1 MEAFIV
7 FWGAER
13 MALTFVD
20 PSLGTPAP
28 ILIHPADGHPV
39 TIPDAALLFSADFS
53 RDHGDLVLRNPGSPD
68 IRVVDYFDGGTPPD
82 LQSPEGAVIRGATVS
97 LLAGPVALGQYAQ
110 AGAVAAGD
118 PIGQVETLSGEASV
132 QRADGTVDTLGL
144 GDKIFLNDV
153 LQTGGDGRLAVTFV
167 DGTIFTLS
175 PASRMVVDELIY
187 DPAGQDNFGGFN
199 LIQGSFVFI
208 AGQVA
213 KTGGMDV
220 ATPSATMGIKG
231 TTVLVEIGT
240 DNGVA
245 TAQVTLLRDPDGD
258 VGRVELFDLS
268 RNLIAT
274 ISEANA
280 SWVISTIDGETR
292 EVERGSAPDDSD
304 STIIADAVAAYQAAF
319 NRVGRGGSFVELD
332 NVLDGGSGGN
342 GGDGQ
347 NGDGIDLDSDDQ
359 QELPELAPP
368 PVAPLPGDGSFDDG
382 RNGYVPPGP
391 IRVTGDSSGSVVDG
405 GTTVAD
411 GSLDADEPDVAASL
425 VWSGGGEGNYGTF
438 TISPAGDWRY
448 VAKPAIAQLDEGQT
462 AEESFVVTTTDG
474 AGQTAQQTITITVVG
489 SGDAP
494 VSVTPASA
502 AQGAI
507 NEFVGATA
515 SGQLVATDPDAGAKL
530 AWSGSAQGAYGTFTI
545 AANGAWTYVAG
556 AAVTAL
562 AEGQTATETFTATV
576 TDQTGRTATQLV
588 SVTITGNGD
597 GPVSTTTPANASGAV
612 TDGGPLLASGTLT
625 ATDPDA
631 GAVLKWSG
639 SAAGAYGSF
648 TVAPNGAWTYV
659 ANPALRTLDQGET
672 ATETFTAT
680 VTDDTGRTATQVV
693 TVTLTGAG
701 DAPVSTTTPAAASG
715 TVTDGGA
722 LVASGAL
729 TAADPD
735 AGASLTWSGSGTGAY
750 GTFSVAANGTWTY
763 TANANIGMLG
773 EGQTATE
780 TFTATVTDETGR
792 TATQVVTVT
801 VGGDGDS
808 PVSTTTPA
816 NASGAI
822 TDGGALLASGTLT
835 ASDPDAGAT
844 LIWSGAAAGAYGSFT
859 VAPNGTWTYTAS
871 PSLRTLAQGQT
882 ATETFI
888 ATVTDE
894 TGRTA
899 TQPVTVTLTGANDA
913 PASTTTP
920 GNAAGTVTDGGALV
934 AAGTLTASDPDAG
947 ASLTW
952 SGGGTSPYGTF
963 AMQPN
968 GAWTFTGNGAIDAL
982 PAGATVTQ
990 SFTATVTDDKG
1001 AKATQTVVVT
1011 VVGTNDAPITKD
1023 GEFETDKGDAI
1034 SGQLF
1039 ASDVDAGDAL
1049 TFSLGAK
1056 GPANGTVT
1064 IAANGS
1070 FTYTPKAGFQGLDTF
1085 DFTVSDGKGGTST
1098 SRATIAVVS
1107 ESDNS
1112 GGSSVSLDIQPE
1124 GTVISTASPVDATGV
1139 NLVIALDRSG
1149 SIGATEW
1156 NVQVNQVA
1164 DALQALAQRFAGA
1177 ATSVDVRIVA
1187 YSTTATVTPTYSLTD
1202 PALINAVRN
1211 LPYTGGSTNYSAALT
1226 ATETF
1231 FDSQPKGE
1239 ANFLY
1244 FITDGQPTD
1253 STWPTVLA
1261 RLNDEAT
1268 KGYDVQIEAFGIGD
1282 QINFTTLSQLDP
1294 SPELLDGASDLTDAF
1309 TATPLFSADLVSLRV
1324 ELIADGVSQGVIATE
1339 DSAAV
1344 VSAGLV
1350 TSLSVA
1356 DIAGIADLLGTSN
1369 RISATATYDL
1379 DGDPSTSEVELFA
1392 SSVFQK
1398 AGTAQTLTGT
1408 GGSDLL
1414 FGSDFADDITGGAGN
1429 DILLGFGGNDT
1440 FRPGTGIDTVLAGA
1454 GNDRI
1459 IISTP
1464 ETASA
1469 QGTERLDGGT
1479 GRDTLDVDFGGNV
1492 NTGLLDLVDLR
1503 GIEAIDMQN
1512 GQANTLR
1519 LTLSDVLGMSNESDS
1534 SVEALLGGAV
1544 PNARMILGDASD
1556 TLVLDGAQKTGTV
1569 ADSAGN
1575 SFDIYSFQGGSDV
1588 LATLAVDADVTVTSQ
1603 SAGT

>member
-1 MEAFIV
+1 
-7 FWGAER
+7 

-20 PSLGTPAP
+20 PSHGTPAP
-28 ILIHPADGHPV
+28 ILIHPTEGNPV
-39 TIPDAALLFSADFS
+39 TIPEAALLFSADFS
-53 RDHGDLVLRNPGSPD
+53 REHGDLVLRNPGSPD
-68 IRVVDYFDGGTPPD
+68 IRVVDYFDTATPPD
-82 LQSPEGAVIRGATVS
+82 LQSPEGAVIRGATVA
-97 LLAGPVALGQYAQ
+97 LLAGPEAPGQYAQ
-110 AGAVAAGD
+110 AGAATAAD
-118 PIGQVETLSGEASV
+118 PIGQVETLSGEVTV
-132 QRADGTVDTLGL
+132 QRADGTVETLGQ
-144 GDKIFLNDV
+144 GDKVFLNDV

-220 ATPSATMGIKG
+220 NTPSATMGIKG

-280 SWVISTIDGETR
+280 SWIVSTVDGETR
-292 EVERGSAPDDSD
+292 EIARASAPDDAD
-304 STIIADAVAAYQAAF
+304 STIIADAVAAYQSAF
-319 NRVGRGGSFVELD
+319 SRVGRGGSFVELD
-332 NVLDGGSGGN
+332 NVLRGGSGPD
-342 GGDGQ
+342 GDGQ
-347 NGDGIDLDSDDQ
+347 DGDGIDLDSDDQ

-368 PVAPLPGDGSFDDG
+368 PVAPLGGDGSFDDG
-382 RNGYVPPGP
+382 RNGFVPPGP
-391 IRVTGDSSGSVVDG
+391 IRVTGDSSGSVIDG

-411 GSLDADEPDVAASL
+411 GSLDATETDLASSL
-425 VWSGGGEGNYGTF
+425 IWSGGGEGSYGTF

-462 AEESFVVTTTDG
+462 AEEKFVVTTTDG

-489 SGDAP
+489 AGDAP

-507 NEFVGATA
+507 NEFVGATTG
-515 SGQLVATDPDAGAKL
+515 GQLAATDPDAGAKL
-530 AWSGSAQGAYGTFTI
+530 AWSGSTQGAYGSFSI

-556 AAVTAL
+556 SAVTQL

-576 TDQTGRTATQLV
+576 TDQTGRSDTQLV
-588 SVTITGNGD
+588 SVSITGNGD

-612 TDGGPLLASGTLT
+612 TDGGTLLASGTLT
-625 ATDPDA
+625 AIDPDA
-631 GAVLKWSG
+631 GA
-639 SAAGAYGSF
+639 
-648 TVAPNGAWTYV
+648 T
-659 ANPALRTLDQGET
+659 
-672 ATETFTAT
+672 
-680 VTDDTGRTATQVV
+680 
-693 TVTLTGAG
+693 
-701 DAPVSTTTPAAASG
+701 
-715 TVTDGGA
+715 
-722 LVASGAL
+722 
-729 TAADPD
+729 
-735 AGASLTWSGSGTGAY
+735 LTWSGSGTGTY
-750 GTFSVAANGTWTY
+750 GTFSVAPGGTWTY
-763 TANANIGMLG
+763 TAN
-773 EGQTATE
+773 
-780 TFTATVTDETGR
+780 
-792 TATQVVTVT
+792 
-801 VGGDGDS
+801 
-808 PVSTTTPA
+808 
-816 NASGAI
+816 
-822 TDGGALLASGTLT
+822 
-835 ASDPDAGAT
+835 
-844 LIWSGAAAGAYGSFT
+844 
-859 VAPNGTWTYTAS
+859 PN
-871 PSLRTLAQGQT
+871 LRTLAQGQT
-882 ATETFI
+882 ATETFT

-899 TQPVTVTLTGANDA
+899 TQPVTVTLTGANDV
-913 PASTTTP
+913 PASTTTA

-934 AAGTLTASDPDAG
+934 ASGTLTAADLDAG

-963 AMQPN
+963 AVQPN
-968 GAWTFTGNGAIDAL
+968 GVWTFTGNAAIDAL
-982 PAGATVTQ
+982 PGGATVTQ
-990 SFTATVTDDKG
+990 SFSATVTDDKG
-1001 AKATQTVVVT
+1001 ATATQTVVVT
-1011 VVGTNDAPITKD
+1011 VVGTNDAPVTKD

-1039 ASDVDAGDAL
+1039 GADVDAGDVL
-1049 TFSLGAK
+1049 TFSLGPK
-1056 GPANGTVT
+1056 GPSNGTVT
-1064 IAANGS
+1064 VAANGT

-1098 SRATIAVVS
+1098 SRATVAVVS

-1124 GTVISTASPVDATGV
+1124 GSILSTASPVDATGV

-1156 NVQVNQVA
+1156 QVQINQVA
-1164 DALQALAQRFAGA
+1164 DALQALAARFAGA

-1187 YSTTATVTPTYSLTD
+1187 YASTATSTPTYSLTD
-1202 PALINAVRN
+1202 PALLTAVRS
-1211 LPYTGGSTNYSAALT
+1211 LPFTGGATNYAAALT
-1226 ATETF
+1226 ATEAF
-1231 FDSQPKGE
+1231 FDSQPKDE

-1244 FITDGQPTD
+1244 FITDGQPTE

-1261 RLNDEAT
+1261 RLNDEAA
-1268 KGYDVQIEAFGIGD
+1268 KGYDVQIEAFGIGTG
-1282 QINFTTLSQLDP
+1282 INFTTLSQFDP
-1294 SPELLDGASDLTDAF
+1294 SPELLDGASDLTEAF

-1324 ELIADGVSQGVIATE
+1324 ELIADGVSRGVIATE

-1344 VSAGLV
+1344 VSSGLV

-1379 DGDPSTSEVELFA
+1379 DGDPATAEVELFA

-1398 AGTAQTLTGT
+1398 ADTAQTLTGT

-1414 FGSDFADDITGGAGN
+1414 FGSDAEDDITGGAGN

-1440 FRPGTGIDTVLAGA
+1440 LRPGPGIDTVLAGA

-1464 ETASA
+1464 EAASA
-1469 QGTERLDGGT
+1469 QGTERLDGGM
-1479 GRDTLDVDFGGNV
+1479 GRDTLDIDFGGNV

-1503 GIEAIDMQN
+1503 GIEVIDMRN
-1512 GQANTLR
+1512 GQSNSLR
-1519 LTLSDVLGMSNESDS
+1519 LTLSDVLGMSDETDTTID
-1534 SVEALLGGAV
+1534 ALLGGVV
-1544 PNARMILGDASD
+1544 PNARTILGDATD
-1556 TLVLDGAQKTGTV
+1556 TLVLEGAQKTGTI